1 MSFSDI
7 SCGCYSY
14 FLVFSNLQHWTLT
27 LDVRAVGMRETKYYS
42 YSSIGMRRVCLIY
55 CIMFP
60 WIFISPV
67 KHFSLIQG
75 SVREEIFFSFYSQFG
90 DFFYLVAWFR
100 PKSVAISISQVT
112 AKKKNQMTKKNRIF
126 TTTQTKQHVVKS
138 TFFFFAAANATTSGG
153 GGGGTT
159 TEWFLIR
166 QKCFK
171 WLSLWLRS
179 LFG

>member
-14 FLVFSNLQHWTLT
+14 FLVLSNLQHWTLT

-42 YSSIGMRRVCLIY
+42 HSSIAMRRVCLIY
-55 CIMFP
+55 CIMFR

-67 KHFSLIQG
+67 KYFSLIQG
-75 SVREEIFFSFYSQFG
+75 SVQEEIFFSFYSQF
-90 DFFYLVAWFR
+90 DDVFCLVAWFR

-112 AKKKNQMTKKNRIF
+112 AKKSNNQKIQSLLRLRQNNMLFKVPSSLLLLLLM
-126 TTTQTKQHVVKS
+126 QL
-138 TFFFFAAANATTSGG
+138 
-153 GGGGTT
+153 

>member
-14 FLVFSNLQHWTLT
+14 FLVLSNLQHWTLT
-27 LDVRAVGMRETKYYS
+27 QDVRAVGMRETKYYS
-42 YSSIGMRRVCLIY
+42 HSSIAMRRVCLIY
-55 CIMFP
+55 CIMFR

-67 KHFSLIQG
+67 KYFSLIQG
-75 SVREEIFFSFYSQFG
+75 SVQEEIFFSFYSQF
-90 DFFYLVAWFR
+90 DDVFCLVAWFR

-112 AKKKNQMTKKNRIF
+112 AKKSNNQKNPIF

-138 TFFFFAAANATTSGG
+138 SFFFFAATNA
-153 GGGGTT
+153 T

>member
-1 MSFSDI
+1 MYATPIISFSDI

-14 FLVFSNLQHWTLT
+14 FLVLSNLQHWTLT

-42 YSSIGMRRVCLIY
+42 HSSIAMRRVCLIY
-55 CIMFP
+55 CIMFR

-90 DFFYLVAWFR
+90 DVFGLVAWFR

-112 AKKKNQMTKKNRIF
+112 AKKSNNQINPIF
-126 TTTQTKQHVVKS
+126 TTTQTKQHVV
-138 TFFFFAAANATTSGG
+138 
-153 GGGGTT
+153 
-159 TEWFLIR
+159 
-166 QKCFK
+166 
-171 WLSLWLRS
+171 
-179 LFG
+179 